1 MFGSR
6 DEDWLA
12 DRARVP
18 GRRAFFREQSL
29 WAIWVYRYGQ
39 RVRKR
44 PGGLSKKIHYTVYKI
59 VSTVV
64 ETFTGIRLPIECKIG
79 KGLRIWHFGGIFI
92 NINAVIGENCTLR
105 HGVTIGNRYND
116 QVAPVIGD
124 NVEIGAYAQVLGGI
138 TIGDNC
144 KIGALT
150 VVLDSMP
157 EGATAV
163 GQRSRIILKKVDQEQ
178 AV

>member
-1 MFGSR
+1 MFGSM

-12 DRARVP
+12 DKARVP
-18 GRRAFFREQSL
+18 GRWAFFREQSL
-29 WAIWVYRYGQ
+29 WAIWVYRFGQ

-44 PGGLSKKIHYTVYKI
+44 RSGVVKRIKYIIYKI
-59 VSTVV
+59 LSTMV
-64 ETFTGIRLPIECKIG
+64 ETSTGIRLPIECKIG
-79 KGLRIWHFGGIFI
+79 KGLRIWHFGGIFV
-92 NINAVIGENCTLR
+92 NINAVLGENCTLR
-105 HGVTIGNRYND
+105 QGVTIGNRYND

-157 EGATAV
+157 EGSTAI
-163 GQRSRIILKKVDQEQ
+163 GQRARIIVKKAEEQ
-178 AV
+178 IA